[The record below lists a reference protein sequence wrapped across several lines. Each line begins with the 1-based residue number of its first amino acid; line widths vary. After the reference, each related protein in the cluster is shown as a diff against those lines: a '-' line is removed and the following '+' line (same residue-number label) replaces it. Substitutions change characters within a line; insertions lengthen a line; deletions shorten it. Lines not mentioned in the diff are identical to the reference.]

1 MDSCTKSNIRT
12 SFKKQLTM
20 TNETIPEQFVV
31 QHHSPARIL
40 VVDDHPII
48 REGLSALLVAQP
60 DMVVC
65 GEASNISG
73 ALKIVTDVGP
83 DVAVVDIALNG
94 ENGLDLV
101 RRMKVITPQLR
112 VLVVSMYDDEL
123 YAERALDAGAMGY
136 LNKQVA
142 SRNIVEAI
150 RRLLGGKQYLSEET
164 AARIAA
170 SKNEH
175 LPDGARRG
183 LSALTNR
190 EMEVFKQIGN
200 GMTTAEI
207 AGALYLSVKTV
218 ESHRQKI
225 KMKLDLN
232 TSAELSREAVRF
244 VMGNG

>member
-1 MDSCTKSNIRT
+1 
-12 SFKKQLTM
+12 M
-20 TNETIPEQFVV
+20 TNDSIPE
-31 QHHSPARIL
+31 HHTSQNQCPARIL

-190 EMEVFKQIGN
+190 DMEVFKQIGN

>member
-1 MDSCTKSNIRT
+1 MKS
-12 SFKKQLTM
+12 FTM
-20 TNETIPEQFVV
+20 TNDSTPKQFEG
-31 QHHSPARIL
+31 QQQCPARIL

-150 RRLLGGKQYLSEET
+150 RRLLAGKQYLSEET
-164 AARIAA
+164 AARIAVN
-170 SKNEH
+170 KNEY

-207 AGALYLSVKTV
+207 AGAMFLSVKTV

>member
-1 MDSCTKSNIRT
+1 MSNV
-12 SFKKQLTM
+12 S
-20 TNETIPEQFVV
+20 IPEQLVV
-31 QHHSPARIL
+31 QNHCPARIL

-48 REGLSALLVAQP
+48 REGLSALLAAQP
-60 DMVVC
+60 DLMIC

-73 ALKIVTDVGP
+73 ALKIVADMGP

-150 RRLLGGKQYLSEET
+150 RRLLSGKQYLSEET
-164 AARIAA
+164 AARLAA
-170 SKNEH
+170 RKNEH

-190 EMEVFKQIGN
+190 EMEVFKHIGN

-207 AGALYLSVKTV
+207 AGTMFLSVKTV

-225 KMKLDLN
+225 KLKLDLN

-244 VMGNG
+244 VMENG

>member
-1 MDSCTKSNIRT
+1 
-12 SFKKQLTM
+12 M
-20 TNETIPEQFVV
+20 TNDSIPE
-31 QHHSPARIL
+31 HHTSQNQCPARIL

>member
-1 MDSCTKSNIRT
+1 
-12 SFKKQLTM
+12 M
-20 TNETIPEQFVV
+20 TNDSIPE
-31 QHHSPARIL
+31 HHTSQNQCPARIL

-123 YAERALDAGAMGY
+123 
-136 LNKQVA
+136 
-142 SRNIVEAI
+142 
-150 RRLLGGKQYLSEET
+150 
-164 AARIAA
+164 
-170 SKNEH
+170 
-175 LPDGARRG
+175 
-183 LSALTNR
+183 
-190 EMEVFKQIGN
+190 
-200 GMTTAEI
+200 
-207 AGALYLSVKTV
+207 
-218 ESHRQKI
+218 
-225 KMKLDLN
+225 
-232 TSAELSREAVRF
+232 
-244 VMGNG
+244 

>member
-1 MDSCTKSNIRT
+1 MTTDSID
-12 SFKKQLTM
+12 
-20 TNETIPEQFVV
+20 EQFTA
-31 QHHSPARIL
+31 QNPCPARIL

-48 REGLSALLVAQP
+48 REGLSALLVAKP

-65 GEASNISG
+65 GEASSISG
-73 ALKIVTDVGP
+73 ALKIVTELGP

-123 YAERALDAGAMGY
+123 YAERALEAGAMGY

-150 RRLLGGKQYLSEET
+150 RRLLAGKQYLSDET

-190 EMEVFKQIGN
+190 EMEVFKQIGS

-218 ESHRQKI
+218 DSHRQKI

>member
-1 MDSCTKSNIRT
+1 
-12 SFKKQLTM
+12 M
-20 TNETIPEQFVV
+20 TNDSTPQQFEG
-31 QHHSPARIL
+31 QQQCPARIL

-73 ALKIVTDVGP
+73 ALKIVTDLGP

-150 RRLLGGKQYLSEET
+150 RRLLAGKQYLSEET

-170 SKNEH
+170 NKNEY

-183 LSALTNR
+183 LSTLTNR

-207 AGALYLSVKTV
+207 AGAMFLSVKTV